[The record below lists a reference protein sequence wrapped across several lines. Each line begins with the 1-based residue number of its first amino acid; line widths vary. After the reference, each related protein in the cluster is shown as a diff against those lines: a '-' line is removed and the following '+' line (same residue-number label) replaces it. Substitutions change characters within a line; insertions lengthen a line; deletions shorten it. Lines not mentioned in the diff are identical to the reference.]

1 VLCARCGI
9 GFDHPG
15 DVRVQTRDGPVH
27 LLCPDDL
34 VPCPCGCRCFRE
46 WRELRPGPGTA
57 SRWAAREAVER
68 FVREPLTVQAQYEER
83 ARGQLGEAPDRQV
96 VLRVAACLWA
106 GLPPSV

>member
-1 VLCARCGI
+1 MLCARCGT
-9 GFDHPG
+9 GFGHPA
-15 DVRVQTRDGPVH
+15 DVCVQTGAGPVH

-46 WRELRPGPGTA
+46 WRELRLAPGSAARG
-57 SRWAAREAVER
+57 AAREAVEG
-68 FVREPLTVQAQYEER
+68 FVREPVTVQARYEQR
-83 ARGQLGEAPDRQV
+83 ARCQLGETPDRQV